1 MKGSTMVKRQV
12 EMQDTIKLKVGKW
25 ALVRKWNVSTICS
38 FFVMWCSFVIT
49 FHMPWYFLK
58 ITGMLQSVGDIPSNK
73 CIQTPLTGVSI
84 FVVNLEE
91 GK

>member
-1 MKGSTMVKRQV
+1 MECVYHLLFLCDVVQFCYHFSYAMVLSEDNRDAA
-12 EMQDTIKLKVGKW
+12 ERWG
-25 ALVRKWNVSTICS
+25 
-38 FFVMWCSFVIT
+38 
-49 FHMPWYFLK
+49 H
-58 ITGMLQSVGDIPSNK
+58 GPSNK